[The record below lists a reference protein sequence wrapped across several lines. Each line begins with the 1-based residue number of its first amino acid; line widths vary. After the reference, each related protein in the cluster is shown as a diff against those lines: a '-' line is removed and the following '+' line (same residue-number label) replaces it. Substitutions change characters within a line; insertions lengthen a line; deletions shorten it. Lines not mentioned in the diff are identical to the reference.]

1 MQKPASVLTLIV
13 FFLLLHPYL
22 SQAQNRQ
29 IKGKV
34 IADSTKEPLVGVTV
48 HVKGNAAGTATQADG
63 TFTLT
68 INGKAS
74 TLVFSSVG
82 YENQEV
88 PIGAGGEINVSLK
101 MSAANSLSQVV
112 VVGYGSLKR
121 NQLTSAVADVKPED
135 FNQGGAR
142 NVMDL
147 IQGKVAGVNITR
159 SGGASPNQSPVVQI
173 RAATSFTGL
182 NGPLIVIDGIPGGNL
197 DLLQQDDI
205 ASFDVLKDGSAAAIY
220 GTQANGGVILITTKK
235 GRSGPPRFDY
245 NSYVS
250 KLYVRQRPDFLT
262 AAQYRQKAQTITS
275 MQPFTTG
282 AFNANVDM
290 FDSVI
295 NHDNVSNYHNLSI
308 TGGGPNGNYRAS
320 VYYSNF
326 EGIGK
331 ADARQQ
337 YGARFS
343 LNQRGLENRL
353 SVQIDL
359 VTNYNKANLLGG
371 NLPDGNI
378 WLNALTRLPT
388 MPTRDS
394 TGGYYSVNGKANP
407 ISDLAQES
415 YTRDQNTNSA
425 DGRVSLDIWKGIRA
439 SLFGSITR
447 DSWEDNQYR
456 DLLSDDSRYNGDYP
470 GGGYAYKGSTLNT
483 NYAFTPTLEYNRAFG
498 DHTIAAVAGYNYQY
512 EWQSSWSADNR
523 GFQNDLVTTY
533 NLGSGQASTD
543 GKENEASTKQS
554 DKLIAFFGR
563 VNYSFLDRYI
573 LQATFR
579 REGSSKFG
587 ANHKW
592 GNFPSISAG
601 WDIAREN
608 FMKNVSWISQ
618 LKLRGGYGVTGNS
631 GIPDYQSLVT
641 LSTGGQ
647 YRNPDGVYRQ
657 TWGPQNNPNPDLKWE
672 KKAETNIGVDF
683 SMFNNRLTGSV
694 DGFYRK
700 TTDLLYDYNA
710 QQPPFI
716 QPTIYTNVG
725 ALSSKGFEL
734 SLSGLIIKNRDFSW
748 KMDLTAST
756 ARNKILTLSNQTYQA
771 TFFDLGGIPGA
782 GALGNAM
789 RFQEGGAVGNF
800 YGHKYAGLDAS
811 GNWLFYKADGK
822 TKVGVDQ
829 ITDDDRMVIG
839 NGIPKYYLSWT
850 NSFTY
855 KNWDLRMFWRGRFKY
870 DILNAMDLSYGTQYA
885 LPNNVLNDAFTKYG
899 KLNATYQYSS
909 LYVQPASFFKLDNI
923 TAGYTFKL
931 KTDWIRSLRLYASVS
946 NIAEITKYK
955 GNDPDYVPDAFN
967 GNTNNEPIPG
977 IDAIGAYP
985 YSPSSRSFLVGLN
998 LGF

>member
-1 MQKPASVLTLIV
+1 MQKFASVSALIV
-13 FFLLLHPYL
+13 FFLLLIPHL
-22 SQAQNRQ
+22 TKAQNKQ

-34 IADSTKEPLVGVTV
+34 ISDSTKEALIGVTV
-48 HVKGNAAGTATQADG
+48 HVKGKAAGTSTQADG
-63 TFTLT
+63 TYTLT
-68 INGKAS
+68 ADGKAS
-74 TLVFSSVG
+74 TLIFSSVG
-82 YENQEV
+82 YETQEV
-88 PIGAGGEINVSLK
+88 PIGSGGEINVSLK
-101 MSAANSLSQVV
+101 LSAANSLSQVV

-173 RAATSFTGL
+173 RAATSFTGS

-262 AAQYRQKAQTITS
+262 ASEYRQKAETITS

-295 NHDNVSNYHNLSI
+295 NHDNVSNYHNLAM

-343 LNQRGLENRL
+343 LNQRGLDNRL

-359 VTNYNKANLLGG
+359 VTNYNKANLLAG

-394 TGGYYSVNGKANP
+394 IGGYYSVNGKPNP
-407 ISDLAQES
+407 ISDLALES

-425 DGRVSLDIWKGIRA
+425 DGKVSLEIWKGIRA
-439 SLFGSITR
+439 SVFGSITR

-470 GGGYAYKGSTLNT
+470 GGGYAQKASTLNT
-483 NYAFTPTLEYNRAFG
+483 NYAFTPTLEYNRSFG

-512 EWQSSWSADNR
+512 EWASNWSADNR

-543 GKENEASTKQS
+543 GKENEASYKES

-563 VNYSFLDRYI
+563 VNYSFLDKYI

-608 FMKNVSWISQ
+608 FMKNVGWISQ
-618 LKLRGGYGVTGNS
+618 LKLRGGFGVTGNS

-700 TTDLLYDYNA
+700 TTDLLFNYNA
-710 QQPPFI
+710 QQPPYI

-725 ALSSKGFEL
+725 ALSSRGFEF

-756 ARNKILTLSNQTYQA
+756 ARNKILTLSNQTYQVS
-771 TFFDLGGIPGA
+771 FFDVGGIPGA

-800 YGHKYAGLDAS
+800 YGHKYAGVDAS

-822 TKVGVDQ
+822 TKVGLDQ

-855 KNWDLRMFWRGRFKY
+855 KNWDFRMFWRGRFKY

-885 LPNNVLNDAFTKYG
+885 LPNNVLTDAFTKYG
-899 KLNATYQYSS
+899 KINATYQYSS
-909 LYVQPASFFKLDNI
+909 LYVQSASFFKLDNI
-923 TAGYTFKL
+923 TAGYTFKIR
-931 KTDWIRSLRLYASVS
+931 TQWIRNLRLYASVS

-967 GNTNNEPIPG
+967 GNTNNQPIPG

-985 YSPSSRSFLVGLN
+985 YTPSSISYLVGIN

>member
-1 MQKPASVLTLIV
+1 MQKIASVLTLIV
-13 FFLLLHPYL
+13 FFLLSI
-22 SQAQNRQ
+22 SQLKAQERQ

-34 IADSTKEPLVGVTV
+34 IADSTKEPLIGVTV
-48 HVKGNAAGTATQADG
+48 HVKGKAAGTSTQADG

-68 INGKAS
+68 VNGKAS
-74 TLVFSSVG
+74 ALVFSSVG

-88 PIGAGGEINVSLK
+88 PIGTGGEINVSMK
-101 MSAANSLSQVV
+101 MSVANSLSQVV

-142 NVMDL
+142 NVVDL

-159 SGGASPNQSPVVQI
+159 QGGASPNNSPVIQI
-173 RAATSFTGL
+173 RSATSISANG

-205 ASFDVLKDGSAAAIY
+205 ASFDILKDGSAAAIY

-250 KLYVRQRPDFLT
+250 KLYVRQRPNFLT
-262 AAQYRQKAQTITS
+262 ASQYRAKAQSIPS

-282 AFNANVDM
+282 DFNANVDM
-290 FDSVI
+290 FDSVV
-295 NHDNVSNYHNLSI
+295 NHDNLSNYHNLAM

-343 LNQRGLENRL
+343 LNQRGLQNRL

-359 VTNYNKANLLGG
+359 VENYNKANLLGG

-394 TGGYYSVNGKANP
+394 TGAYYSVNQKPNP

-415 YTRDQNTNSA
+415 YTRDQNTTSA
-425 DGRVSLDIWKGIRA
+425 DGKVSLDIWKGIRA
-439 SLFGSITR
+439 SVFGSVTR
-447 DSWEDNQYR
+447 DSWEDNKYNN
-456 DLLSDDSRYNGDYP
+456 LLSDDSRYNDNYP
-470 GGGYAYKGSTLNT
+470 EGGYAYKGSTLNT
-483 NYAFTPTLEYNRAFG
+483 NYAFTPTIEYNGSFG
-498 DHTIAAVAGYNYQY
+498 DHSFAAVAGYNYQY
-512 EWQSSWSADNR
+512 EFTSNWSADNR
-523 GFQNDLVTTY
+523 GYQNDLLTSY
-533 NLGSGQASTD
+533 NLGVGQALTD
-543 GKENEASTKQS
+543 GKANESSIKQS

-563 VNYSFLDRYI
+563 INYSYLDRYF

-579 REGSSKFG
+579 HEGSSKFG
-587 ANHKW
+587 ADHKW
-592 GNFPSISAG
+592 GDFPAVSAG
-601 WDIAREN
+601 WDIAREP
-608 FMKNVSWISQ
+608 FMKNVSWVSQ
-618 LKLRGGYGVTGNS
+618 LKLRVGYGATGNQN
-631 GIPDYQSLVT
+631 IPDYRSLVI
-641 LSTGGQ
+641 LSSGGQ
-647 YRNPDGVYRQ
+647 YANPDGVYRQ
-657 TWGPQNNPNPDLKWE
+657 TWGPNNNPNPDLKWE
-672 KKAETNIGVDF
+672 RKAETNVGVDF
-683 SMFNNRLTGSV
+683 SMFGNRLTGSI

-700 TTDLLYDYNA
+700 TTDLLYNYTA
-710 QQPPFI
+710 QLPPYVQGDIF
-716 QPTIYTNVG
+716 TNVG
-725 ALSSKGFEL
+725 SLSSKGLEL
-734 SLSGLIIKNRDFSW
+734 GLSGIIIKSRDFSW

-756 ARNKILTLSNQTYQA
+756 TSNKILSFSNQTYNLS
-771 TFFDLGGIPGA
+771 FFDLGGIPGA
-782 GALGNAM
+782 GALGNAL
-789 RFQEGGAVGNF
+789 RFSEGGKVGNF
-800 YGHKYAGLDAS
+800 YGHKYAGVDAS

-822 TKVGVDQ
+822 TKVGLDQ
-829 ITDDDRMVIG
+829 ITDDDKMIIG
-839 NGIPKYYLSWT
+839 NALPKYYLSWT

-870 DILNAMDLSYGTQYA
+870 DILNAMDLSYGNQVA
-885 LPNNVLNDAFTKYG
+885 LPNNVLNDAFGKYANIKG
-899 KLNATYQYSS
+899 TYQYSS

-923 TAGYTFKL
+923 TLGYTFKF
-931 KTDWIRSLRLYASVS
+931 KTDWIRNLRLYASVS

-955 GNDPDYVPDAFN
+955 GNDPDYIPDVFN
-967 GNTNNEPIPG
+967 SNVTGDPIPG
-977 IDAIGAYP
+977 VDAIGAYP
-985 YSPSSRSFLVGLN
+985 YTPSSRSFLIGLN

>member
-1 MQKPASVLTLIV
+1 MQKIASVSALIV
-13 FFLLLHPYL
+13 FFLLLIPHL
-22 SQAQNRQ
+22 TEAQNKQ

-34 IADSTKEPLVGVTV
+34 ISDSTKEALVGVTV
-48 HVKGNAAGTATQADG
+48 HVKGKAAGTSTQADG

-68 INGKAS
+68 VDGKAS

-88 PIGAGGEINVSLK
+88 QIGSGGEINVSLK
-101 MSAANSLSQVV
+101 MAAANSLSQVV

-159 SGGASPNQSPVVQI
+159 SAGASPNSSPVVQI
-173 RAATSFTGL
+173 RAATSFTGS
-182 NGPLIVIDGIPGGNL
+182 NGPLIVVDGIPGGNL

-262 AAQYRQKAQTITS
+262 AAQYRQKAETITS

-282 AFNANVDM
+282 NFNAKVDM

-295 NHDNVSNYHNLSI
+295 NHDNVSNYHNLSM

-320 VYYSNF
+320 VYYSNL

-331 ADARQQ
+331 ADARKQ

-343 LNQRGLENRL
+343 LNQRGLQNRL

-359 VTNYNKANLLGG
+359 VTNYNKANLLAG

-394 TGGYYSVNGKANP
+394 TGAYYSVNGKPNP
-407 ISDLAQES
+407 ISDLAQETD
-415 YTRDQNTNSA
+415 TRDQNTNSA

-439 SLFGSITR
+439 SVFGSITR
-447 DSWEDNQYR
+447 DSWEDNIYR

-483 NYAFTPTLEYNRAFG
+483 NYAFTPTLEYNRSFG

-512 EWQSSWSADNR
+512 EWESSWSADNR
-523 GFQNDLVTTY
+523 GFQNDLVTSY
-533 NLGSGQASTD
+533 NLGAGQAATD

-592 GNFPSISAG
+592 GGFPSISAG

-608 FMKNVSWISQ
+608 FMKNVGWISQ

-657 TWGPQNNPNPDLKWE
+657 TWGPNNNPNPDLKWE

-700 TTDLLYDYNA
+700 TTDLLFNYNA
-710 QQPPFI
+710 QLPPYV
-716 QPTIYTNVG
+716 QSTIYTNVG

-756 ARNKILTLSNQTYQA
+756 ARNKIITLSNQTYQVS
-771 TFFDLGGIPGA
+771 FFDVGGIPGA

-800 YGHKYAGLDAS
+800 YGHKYAGVDAS

-822 TKVGVDQ
+822 TKVGLDQ
-829 ITDDDRMVIG
+829 ITDDDKMVIG

-850 NSFTY
+850 NSFSY
-855 KNWDLRMFWRGRFKY
+855 KNWDFRMFWRGRFKY

-885 LPNNVLNDAFTKYG
+885 LPNNVLTDAFTKYG
-899 KLNATYQYSS
+899 KINATYQYSS

-985 YSPSSRSFLVGLN
+985 YTPSSISYLIGINLSF
-998 LGF
+998 

>member
-1 MQKPASVLTLIV
+1 MQKIASVLTLIV
-13 FFLLLHPYL
+13 FFLLPPHL
-22 SQAQNRQ
+22 SQAQSRP

-34 IADSTKEPLVGVTV
+34 IADSTKEVLIGATV
-48 HVKGNAAGTATQADG
+48 HVKGKTAGTSTQADG

-68 INGKAS
+68 VDGKAT
-74 TLVFSSVG
+74 TLVISSVG
-82 YENQEV
+82 YETQEV
-88 PIGAGGEINVSLK
+88 PIGSGGDIAVSLK
-101 MSAANSLSQVV
+101 MAAANSLSQVV

-159 SGGASPNQSPVVQI
+159 SAGASPNSSPVVQI
-173 RAATSFTGL
+173 RAATSFTGS
-182 NGPLIVIDGIPGGNL
+182 NGPLIVVDGIPGGNL

-205 ASFDVLKDGSAAAIY
+205 ATFDVLKDGSAAAIY

-245 NSYVS
+245 NSYIS

-262 AAQYRQKAQTITS
+262 AAEYRQKALTNPS

-295 NHDNVSNYHNLSI
+295 NHDNVSNYHNLAM

-320 VYYSNF
+320 VYYSNL

-331 ADARQQ
+331 ADARKQ

-343 LNQRGLENRL
+343 LNQRGLDNRL
-353 SVQIDL
+353 NVQLDL
-359 VTNYNKANLLGG
+359 VTNYNKANLMGA

-394 TGGYYSVNGKANP
+394 TGAYYSVNGKPNP
-407 ISDLAQES
+407 ISDLAQET

-425 DGRVSLDIWKGIRA
+425 DGRVSLEIWKGIRA
-439 SLFGSITR
+439 SVFGSITR
-447 DSWEDNQYR
+447 DSWEDNQYY
-456 DLLSDDSRYNGDYP
+456 DLLSDNSQYDGNYP
-470 GGGYAYKGSTLNT
+470 QGGYAYKGSTLNT
-483 NYAFTPTLEYNRAFG
+483 QYAFTPTLEYNRSFG

-512 EWQSSWSADNR
+512 EWFSNWSADNR
-523 GFQNDLVTTY
+523 GFQNDLLTSY
-533 NLGSGQASTD
+533 NLGAGQALTD
-543 GKENEASTKQS
+543 GKADESSYKES

-592 GNFPSISAG
+592 GGFPSISAG
-601 WDIAREN
+601 WDIAREP

-647 YRNPDGVYRQ
+647 YANPDGVYRQ
-657 TWGPQNNPNPDLKWE
+657 TWGPNNNPNPDLKWE

-683 SMFNNRLTGSV
+683 SLFNNRLSGSI

-700 TTDLLYDYNA
+700 TTDLLFNYNA
-710 QQPPFI
+710 QLPPYV
-716 QPTIYTNVG
+716 QGTIYTNVG

-734 SLSGLIIKNRDFSW
+734 SLSGLIVKNRDFSW

-756 ARNKILTLSNQTYQA
+756 ARNKILTLSNQTYSVS
-771 TFFDLGGIPGA
+771 FFDVGGIPGA

-800 YGHKYAGLDAS
+800 YGHKYAGVDAS

-822 TKVGVDQ
+822 TKVGLDQ
-829 ITDDDRMVIG
+829 ITDDDKMVIG

-855 KNWDLRMFWRGRFKY
+855 KNWDFRMFWRGRFKY
-870 DILNAMDLSYGTQYA
+870 DILNAMDISYGNQVA
-885 LPNNVLNDAFTKYG
+885 LPNNVLNDAFGKYANIKG
-899 KLNATYQYSS
+899 TYQYSS

-923 TAGYTFKL
+923 TAGYTFKI
-931 KTDWIRSLRLYASVS
+931 KTDLIRSLRLYASVS

-967 GNTNNEPIPG
+967 GNNGVPIPG
-977 IDAIGAYP
+977 IDAIGSYP
-985 YSPSSRSFLVGLN
+985 YTPSSISYLVGIN
-998 LGF
+998 LSF